1 MITEY
6 EWLPTSRAASALG
19 RSADTLK
26 RKRDSQGG
34 FLEHGYH
41 YCLGDT
47 RYDLDASRRAMLDFI
62 FISGWSEIND
72 QKSFI
77 EDNTLHSVKSL
88 KSLLSFT

>member
-6 EWLPTSRAASALG
+6 EWLPTSRAALALG

-26 RKRDSQGG
+26 RKRDSNGG

-47 RYDLDASRRAMLDFI
+47 PNSPITWHIERCIKAFNKRGIAARKELSRGMKN
-62 FISGWSEIND
+62 G
-72 QKSFI
+72 K
-77 EDNTLHSVKSL
+77 
-88 KSLLSFT
+88 